1 MAAEI
6 LTEKSIT
13 VEAFYEA
20 LKKVQ
25 QEGEDSQQ
33 AFYVQLLIS
42 IIQYENFVQMMQN
55 YCYSH

>member
-1 MAAEI
+1 
-6 LTEKSIT
+6 